1 MLKAG
6 KMDMNANQNQTRPAT
21 LVENSM
27 YFLRDRPEAC
37 RQAGWQQVKFV
48 CYTPCPAVVI
58 VRDLR
63 EKTLHVLRD
72 ELFFP
77 ALPRL

>member
-1 MLKAG
+1 MI
-6 KMDMNANQNQTRPAT
+6 ANQNRTRPAT

-27 YFLRDRPEAC
+27 YFLRDRPEAR
-37 RQAGWQQVKFV
+37 RQADWLPVKFV
-48 CYTPCPAVVI
+48 CYTPCPGVVI